1 MTTAERAMRADTE
14 QDNVADVV
22 GAPQTG
28 TRRQS

>member
-1 MTTAERAMRADTE
+1 MTTAERDAAGAE
-14 QDNVADVV
+14 QDNVTDVV